1 MAWIYIY
8 IYMCVCEISVIKSRF
23 KIQLYIESNKKNI
36 NYLTYETIV
45 FFVIGKINTS
55 YYNSK
60 YSLKFP
66 FIASTFPTQA

>member
-1 MAWIYIY
+1 M
-8 IYMCVCEISVIKSRF
+8 
-23 KIQLYIESNKKNI
+23 ESNKKNI
-36 NYLTYETIV
+36 NYLTYETIF